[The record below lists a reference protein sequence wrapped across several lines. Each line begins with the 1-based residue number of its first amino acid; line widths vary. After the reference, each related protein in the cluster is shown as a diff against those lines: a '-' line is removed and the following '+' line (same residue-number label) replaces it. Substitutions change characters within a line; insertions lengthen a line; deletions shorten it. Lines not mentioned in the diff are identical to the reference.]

1 LSRTLD
7 GLTKNDWIEQ
17 KTRIH
22 KMAENLRERKFITT
36 GYDFPDPDPDS
47 KLLAIA
53 EGRRLPACVMFLDIC
68 GFSKRPMESAAEQ
81 DMTLRIMA
89 LFFSE
94 MIRIAEAYDGQIE
107 KNTGDGLMVYFS
119 DIDNPATK
127 KAVACA
133 LTMKAATS
141 YLINPIISSTHEQT
155 IQFRISMDYGYITIA
170 RIGAKQRFSSYVAIG
185 TTANIASKM
194 LRYAKEDQIILGDFA
209 RQQLPIDWQYK
220 YTEILPFP
228 TGWENKTTMSPYSF
242 FLYTGRW
249 ATLV

>member
-1 LSRTLD
+1 MPRTLD
-7 GLTKNDWIEQ
+7 GLTKIDWDEQ
-17 KTRIH
+17 KNRIN
-22 KMAENLRERKFITT
+22 KMAENLRTRKFITA
-36 GYDFPDPDPDS
+36 GYDFPNPDPES

-68 GFSKRPMESAAEQ
+68 GFSKRPMETAAEQ

-133 LTMKAATS
+133 LTMQAATS
-141 YLINPIISSTHEQT
+141 YLINPIISSTHEQM
-155 IQFRISMDYGYITIA
+155 IQFRISMDYGFITVA
-170 RIGAKQRFSSYVAIG
+170 RIGAKRLFSSYIAIG

-194 LRYAKEDQIILGDFA
+194 LKYAKEDQIILGDFA
-209 RQQLPIDWQYK
+209 RQQLPLDWQYK
-220 YTEILPFP
+220 YTKILPFP
-228 TGWENKTTMSPYSF
+228 TGWQNKTTMSPYSF

>member
-1 LSRTLD
+1 MSRTLG
-7 GLTKNDWIEQ
+7 GLTKIDWEEQ
-17 KTRIH
+17 KSRIH
-22 KMAENLRERKFITT
+22 NMVMNLRERKFITT
-36 GYDFPDPDPDS
+36 GYDFPDPDS

-68 GFSKRPMESAAEQ
+68 GFSKHPMESAAEQ
-81 DMTLRIMA
+81 DMTLRIIA

-94 MIRIAEAYDGQIE
+94 MIRIAETYDGQIE

-155 IQFRISMDYGYITIA
+155 IQFRISMDYGYITVA
-170 RIGAKQRFSSYVAIG
+170 RIGAKKRFSSYVAIG

-194 LRYAKEDQIILGDFA
+194 LRYTKADQIILGEFA

-228 TGWENKTTMSPYSF
+228 TDWKHKTTMLPYSF

-249 ATLV
+249 ANLV